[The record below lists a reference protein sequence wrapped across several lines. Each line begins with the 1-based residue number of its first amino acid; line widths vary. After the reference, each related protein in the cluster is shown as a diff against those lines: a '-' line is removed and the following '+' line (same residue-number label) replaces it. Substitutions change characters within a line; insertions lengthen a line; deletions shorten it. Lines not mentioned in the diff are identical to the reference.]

1 LEQVTRS
8 DGTPTNLPKETVTS
22 CNSTGNKVAVSVC
35 GLMPRE
41 LARSIELASDAYI
54 QLRGELLGQNR
65 ETPTAAE
72 DLARGPTD

>member
-1 LEQVTRS
+1 
-8 DGTPTNLPKETVTS
+8 
-22 CNSTGNKVAVSVC
+22 
-35 GLMPRE
+35 MPRE